1 MKTPEECKGMVD
13 IRFEIDRIDEQI
25 IRLLGERFNY
35 VKAASKFK
43 TNETSVKA
51 PERFKAMLLQRRA
64 WAEAVNIHPDAIE
77 QMYTNLVNYFISEEM
92 KHLNNT

>member
-1 MKTPEECKGMVD
+1 MKTPEECKDMVD

-64 WAEAVNIHPDAIE
+64 WAEAVNIHPDVIE

>member
-1 MKTPEECKGMVD
+1 MKTPEECKDMVD

-64 WAEAVNIHPDAIE
+64 WVEAVNIHPDVIE